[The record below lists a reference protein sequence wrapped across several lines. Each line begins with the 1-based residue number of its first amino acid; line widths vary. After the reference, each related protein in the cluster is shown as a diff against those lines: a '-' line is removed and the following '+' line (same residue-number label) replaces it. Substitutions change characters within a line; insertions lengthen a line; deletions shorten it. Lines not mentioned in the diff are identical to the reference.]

1 MKKSKNILFLG
12 IGIFVGILISYL
24 AYMIFVPKY
33 PAEMIEKW
41 RSAAFEL
48 DLANKNVLE
57 IHSPEVDNRFY
68 FTIDEI
74 EITLEEKDDF
84 SKEIIEKTI
93 KIGAGAIQFSAEKD
107 AYYVDFKKFMP
118 LEESV
123 QLGNDYWEVID

>member
-74 EITLEEKDDF
+74 EITLEDKDDDD
-84 SKEIIEKTI
+84 ELR
-93 KIGAGAIQFSAEKD
+93 G
-107 AYYVDFKKFMP
+107 
-118 LEESV
+118 LEDDV
-123 QLGNDYWEVID
+123 RNRKL

>member
-1 MKKSKNILFLG
+1 
-12 IGIFVGILISYL
+12 
-24 AYMIFVPKY
+24 
-33 PAEMIEKW
+33 MIEKW

-48 DLANKNVLE
+48 DLASKNVLQ
-57 IHSPEVDNRFY
+57 IYSPTIDSRFY

-84 SKEIIEKTI
+84 SKELIEKTI
-93 KIGAGAIQFSAEKD
+93 KIGAGTIQFSSEKD
-107 AYYVDFKKFMP
+107 SYYVDFKKFMP